1 MSDVRDNVSM
11 VHVFVK
17 KASMDNSVAS
27 MLAVQIV
34 ILMDFVKM
42 WPMSINDLFTSKL
55 KLILT
60 LCL

>member
-17 KASMDNSVAS
+17 KASMDNSVVS

-42 WPMSINDLFTSKL
+42 WPMNINDLFTSKL
-55 KLILT
+55 KHILT
-60 LCL
+60 NPP